1 MSRSLLWINNLKN
14 EDTEIQVFDTAETGA
29 EDVYNI
35 TWNFKADYRDV
46 MNATG
51 TLFAVSEWAFSYMTA
66 GGGGGTSIVIAE
78 VATPATPE
86 QMQVILNTDAESSA
100 MGEWTVVQLTKWTGE
115 SSDDVDTIEE
125 DVKFE
130 FNITCDLDPTWL
142 EANVDIFYPSDK
154 DPFPSNGA
162 IALRIDTGSGFGS
175 ATVQASSNKENFF
188 RPQVKNP
195 TTKAFENLV
204 EVQSYDLFDYQALKI
219 SASTDSYMVREF
231 VVYSNNPNQLLQP
244 FLFERVTA
252 TGKHFQK
259 VITPTI
265 SPYQQQRYVKSPYLE
280 GYKMDGFTTIKYKIL
295 ANTETRILMHKQS
308 STNIIE
314 QGLVSSPNF
323 KQHHSY
329 FNQGGPTPAPPPN
342 NPQPTPPP
350 QPTTPPTPMATPP
363 PAQTPSA
370 PYVLQQVFKDNME
383 NGYVKFGCKFL
394 KNRLQIQKDKL
405 ATLQA
410 KPPGQRNPRW
420 QDLLKLKIDYIEDLQ
435 VSKNC
440 VLDITQEYSTDEFGD
455 PGDLGSS
462 WLGKKLWM
470 PTEAFMKESR
480 ETENRQDSFLTKI
493 DQISFP
499 FEKT

>member
-78 VATPATPE
+78 VATPATPA

-175 ATVQASSNKENFF
+175 VVA
-188 RPQVKNP
+188 
-195 TTKAFENLV
+195 
-204 EVQSYDLFDYQALKI
+204 AL
-219 SASTDSYMVREF
+219 
-231 VVYSNNPNQLLQP
+231 
-244 FLFERVTA
+244 
-252 TGKHFQK
+252 
-259 VITPTI
+259 
-265 SPYQQQRYVKSPYLE
+265 
-280 GYKMDGFTTIKYKIL
+280 
-295 ANTETRILMHKQS
+295 
-308 STNIIE
+308 
-314 QGLVSSPNF
+314 
-323 KQHHSY
+323 
-329 FNQGGPTPAPPPN
+329 
-342 NPQPTPPP
+342 
-350 QPTTPPTPMATPP
+350 
-363 PAQTPSA
+363 
-370 PYVLQQVFKDNME
+370 
-383 NGYVKFGCKFL
+383 
-394 KNRLQIQKDKL
+394 
-405 ATLQA
+405 
-410 KPPGQRNPRW
+410 
-420 QDLLKLKIDYIEDLQ
+420 
-435 VSKNC
+435 SK
-440 VLDITQEYSTDEFGD
+440 
-455 PGDLGSS
+455 
-462 WLGKKLWM
+462 
-470 PTEAFMKESR
+470 
-480 ETENRQDSFLTKI
+480 
-493 DQISFP
+493 
-499 FEKT
+499 